1 MHSNRFVRKALM
13 SALLLVV
20 TIPGHAQTSTA
31 LQTAAS
37 IAPGPPLW
45 KVSQGDHALWI
56 FALLTPLEAGV
67 NWRSEQVEAVI
78 ARAQEYLYIK
88 APEPSLPLN
97 PLKLINGLRLVLKI
111 RNNPDGKRLDE
122 VIPADL
128 HARFSQLVALYR
140 IPDMETTR
148 PYYAADALRGYA
160 VIANGLT
167 EDHGVDIRID
177 SLVGNNTSMAR
188 TPINLGPETLDYDF
202 LKDSAERMANGAS
215 IAAEIN
221 CLALSIASVETDIA
235 GMRLRARAWAE
246 GDVDTLR
253 RNRDSIGAAGV
264 CGEVLLGSLL
274 EEANADWLRAAEL
287 ALGNNVTTFAVLELD
302 QLLAADGLLEQ
313 LRARGYTIEEP

>member
-1 MHSNRFVRKALM
+1 M

-20 TIPGHAQTSTA
+20 NIPSHAQTTTEV
-31 LQTAAS
+31 QPAAS

-45 KVSQGDHALWI
+45 KVSKGDHALWI
-56 FALLTPLEAGV
+56 FAMLTPLEAGV
-67 NWRSEQVEAVI
+67 NWQSEQVEAII

-97 PLKLINGLRLVLKI
+97 PFKLVNGLRLVLKI

-128 HARFSQLVALYR
+128 YSRFSQLVALYQ

-160 VIANGLT
+160 VIANKLT
-167 EDHGVDIRID
+167 EDHGVDIRIE
-177 SLVGNNTSMAR
+177 SLVSNTAMVR
-188 TPINLGPETLDYDF
+188 TPINLGPEYLDYDF
-202 LKDSAERMANGAS
+202 LKDSAERMAAGAS
-215 IAAEIN
+215 VAAEIN
-221 CLALSIASVETDIA
+221 CLALSIESVETDIA

-246 GDVDTLR
+246 GNVDALR

-274 EEANADWLRAAEL
+274 EEANTEWLRAAETAL
-287 ALGNNVTTFAVLELD
+287 ANNVTTFAVLELD
-302 QLLAADGLLEQ
+302 QLIAADGLLEK
-313 LRARGYTIEEP
+313 LRARGYTIEAP